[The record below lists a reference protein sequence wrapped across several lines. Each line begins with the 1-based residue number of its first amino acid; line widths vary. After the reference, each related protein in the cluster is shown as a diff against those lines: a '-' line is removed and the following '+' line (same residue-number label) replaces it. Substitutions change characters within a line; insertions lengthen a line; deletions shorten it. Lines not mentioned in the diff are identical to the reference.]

1 MPSPAVTFVSI
12 AIDPISFVLVVSMM
26 LSAGVALALATGRA
40 QRLQQRQR
48 ASLPSV
54 DISSPASILAR
65 ADAAARQRS
74 VGYRPDGSRP
84 NGSRPA
90 GLHLQGVRAVEATG
104 HVIGEADLPKP
115 DRTERRAEL
124 TALAFH
130 IAENDPQRMAE
141 VITEW
146 IRTNESANHNG
157 LH

>member
-1 MPSPAVTFVSI
+1 MPSPAATLVSI
-12 AIDPISFVLVVSMM
+12 AIDPISFVLVASMM
-26 LSAGVALALATGRA
+26 LSAGVALALATGRS

-48 ASLPSV
+48 PGLPSV
-54 DISSPASILAR
+54 DITSPASILAR

-74 VGYRPDGSRP
+74 AGHQPDGVRP
-84 NGSRPA
+84 AGSRPA
-90 GLHLQGVRAVEATG
+90 GLRLHGVRAVEATG
-104 HVIGEADLPKP
+104 HVVGEADLPNP
-115 DRTERRAEL
+115 DRTERRREL